1 MKLHSIAAIRHS
13 KDFYSAVIRF
23 NLGLFI
29 ALYVWVGMSNHDF
42 ELSQLEYNTF
52 ASFFFIMTLIL
63 AADLVRN
70 PDCSTRRY
78 ITLFFDI
85 TCTSYMITLTGGGA
99 SQFLLIYIWLY
110 IAYGTRYGATYLYTA
125 VTLVIVQYNIILIM
139 DGSWLSHTLGSSAQL
154 FVLIIMP
161 FYLHS
166 MLKQL
171 RDAKIAAEAATKA
184 KSNFLA
190 TMSHEIR
197 TPMSG
202 IIGMAHLLQSTRP
215 NNQQREYIK
224 ALLDASKSL
233 HALIDDI
240 LDFSKI
246 EANKLYLQNAPF
258 NLQQTINE
266 VITVL
271 SPNAEC
277 HSLELIVYID
287 PELPASVI
295 GDSQRIK
302 QIVFNLLGNAIKF
315 TEKGEV
321 VLTISEEKT
330 EANDTQSP
338 VAEMITLR
346 FNLIDTGIGISEEQQ
361 DHIFDSFTQAEEL
374 QIHKFGGT
382 GLGTTISKQLVEC
395 MGGKIGLSSVLGS
408 GSHFWFSLP
417 LAVAKKC
424 QYRKKYK
431 PLFMDKKTA
440 LLIHNKALY
449 KTLTK
454 YCRFFGFTIN
464 SFSTEVELINAL
476 QQAVKQKHP
485 FELLI
490 VSSERDQ
497 ELPFELV
504 ASINALD
511 YSSYSVPKKIFLNY
525 LNKDSDNKKSAHSL
539 FDCCI
544 SKPVYFEQLADE
556 LLQLLVPE
564 TVSSKYMTKCNAEN
578 TLSLHVLIAEDEDIN
593 AMVLGSFLR
602 DAGHSSKRVK
612 DGAQA
617 VAELAK
623 NKYDIAFMDMHMPV
637 MNGIDATRTWREQEA
652 KESHIPIIALTA
664 NATKDD
670 QQACLQAGM
679 DDFMTKPITPERL
692 SSAIIKFSAC
702 KTQAL

>member
-1 MKLHSIAAIRHS
+1 MKLHSIAAILHS

-23 NLGLFI
+23 SLGLFI
-29 ALYVWVGMSNHDF
+29 ALYVWVGMSNNDF
-42 ELSQLEYNTF
+42 KLSQLEYNAF
-52 ASFFFIMTLIL
+52 ASFFFVITILL
-63 AADLVRN
+63 AADLFRN
-70 PDCSTRRY
+70 PDCNARRY

-110 IAYGTRYGATYLYTA
+110 IAYGTRYGATYLYMA
-125 VTLVIVQYNIILIM
+125 VALVIVQYNIILII
-139 DGSWLSHTLGSSAQL
+139 DGRWLSHTLGSSAQL
-154 FVLIIMP
+154 FVLITMP
-161 FYLHS
+161 LYLHS

-202 IIGMAHLLQSTRP
+202 IIGMAHLLQSTQP
-215 NNQQREYIK
+215 SKQQKEYIK

-246 EANKLYLQNAPF
+246 EANKLHLQNSPF
-258 NLQQTINE
+258 HLQQTINE
-266 VITVL
+266 VVTVL

-277 HSLELIVYID
+277 HSLDLVVSID
-287 PELPASVI
+287 PKLPASLV
-295 GDSQRIK
+295 GDAQRIK

-315 TEKGEV
+315 TETGEI
-321 VLTISEEKT
+321 VLTINEEKT
-330 EANDTQSP
+330 EAK
-338 VAEMITLR
+338 AETSDREPPTAAMITLR
-346 FNLIDTGIGISEEQQ
+346 FDLIDTGIGISKEQQ

-395 MGGKIGLSSVLGS
+395 MGGRIGVSSVLGS
-408 GSHFWFSLP
+408 GSHFWFTLP
-417 LAVAKKC
+417 LPVDKKC
-424 QYRKKYK
+424 QYEEQYK
-431 PLFMDKKTA
+431 ALFLDKKAA
-440 LLIHNKALY
+440 LLIHNKALCN
-449 KTLTK
+449 TLTN

-464 SFSTEVELINAL
+464 SFATEVELVHAL
-476 QQAVKQKHP
+476 EQAIKQKKP
-485 FELLI
+485 FDLLI
-490 VSSERDQ
+490 ISSERDQ
-497 ELPFELV
+497 KLPFELV
-504 ASINALD
+504 DTINEMD
-511 YSSYSVPKKIFLNY
+511 YGSYSVPKKIFLNY
-525 LNKDSDNKKSAHSL
+525 LNTDSENKKSAHLL

-544 SKPVYFEQLADE
+544 SKPVCFEQLADE
-556 LLQLLVPE
+556 LLQLLVPDA
-564 TVSSKYMTKCNAEN
+564 VSTHKQKSSTEN
-578 TLSLHVLIAEDEDIN
+578 TRSLHVLIAEDEDIN

-602 DAGHSSKRVK
+602 DAGHSSERVK

-617 VAELAK
+617 VTELAK
-623 NKYDIAFMDMHMPV
+623 NQYDIAFMDMHMPV
-637 MNGIDATRTWREQEA
+637 MNGIDATRTWREREP

-670 QQACLQAGM
+670 RQACLQAGM

-692 SSAIIKFSAC
+692 SSAIIQFSS
-702 KTQAL
+702 